1 MKSSAAMIGA
11 MSLSALAKLLEYAA
25 RDEKMDVIQRLHPLF
40 IEEWSKME
48 GNLQEMFPEEKLE
61 KNPPDYKLILEYL
74 QLLKSAIDEMDIDKA
89 DEISEKLNSYEYPD
103 EMIFIV
109 EMLDLSVRNIDVE
122 QVTEYANQL
131 ETRIRQL

>member
-1 MKSSAAMIGA
+1 
-11 MSLSALAKLLEYAA
+11 
-25 RDEKMDVIQRLHPLF
+25 
-40 IEEWSKME
+40 ME

-61 KNPPDYKLILEYL
+61 KKPPDYKLILEYL

-109 EMLDLSVRNIDVE
+109 EMLDLSVRNIDAE
-122 QVTEYANQL
+122 QVTEYGNQL